1 MSFECFL
8 WCKRR
13 PPLINNAFTPKK
25 EKKKTILASFWK
37 SKATKETKSH
47 CVFTKLNSPV
57 IVAEW
62 VIFWR
67 QKSRIK
73 RQFHSNFIAICFWN
87 NWSRHLM
94 CLSQCVIG
102 YCSSLK
108 SFHQRRRRWWRE
120 GSGFRVGGKTL
131 LIAHGN
137 QTTFYNWRS
146 KRFPINLKWFWVDLE
161 ILIYEYLRKALQ

>member
-1 MSFECFL
+1 MWRIFKHDTDMWYLVSHFVTSKIALL
-8 WCKRR
+8 WHSSVSYDVNVGHRS
-13 PPLINNAFTPKK
+13 LIMHLVPKK
-25 EKKKTILASFWK
+25 EKKKTILVSFWK
-37 SKATKETKSH
+37 SKATKETKNH

-73 RQFHSNFIAICFWN
+73 QQFHSNFIPICFWN

-108 SFHQRRRRWWRE
+108 SFHQRGRRWWGE
-120 GSGFRVGGKTL
+120 GR
-131 LIAHGN
+131 A
-137 QTTFYNWRS
+137 
-146 KRFPINLKWFWVDLE
+146 RF
-161 ILIYEYLRKALQ
+161 